1 MDLEDFL
8 EKEDAETNST
18 PKGDRPDLRLVQS
31 QRQQD
36 GSEKLVD
43 VGAMWKNVS
52 KQGNEFYSVR
62 IGNLRLLA
70 FPNNNK

>member
-8 EKEDAETNST
+8 EREGVENDSGS
-18 PKGDRPDLRLVQS
+18 KGDRPDLRLVQS

-62 IGNLRLLA
+62 IGSLRLLA
-70 FPNNNK
+70 FPNK

>member
-1 MDLEDFL
+1 MKHMDLEEFI
-8 EKEDAETNST
+8 EKAEADEEQT
-18 PKGDRPDLRLVQS
+18 KGDRPDLRLVQP
-31 QRQQD
+31 QRQKD

-52 KQGNEFYSVR
+52 KQGREFYTVK

-70 FPNNNK
+70 FPNK